1 MYTYYH
7 IWVHISTVIS
17 SKHGVIFLCN
27 LYAPI
32 QFKFWYNS
40 QKEVYFVPVS
50 DAQRRA
56 IAKHVEKLDD
66 IKIRVPAGDRQKYKG
81 FAAENGYSLNALVV
95 GLLDEAMAGKIPLPP
110 RR

>member
-1 MYTYYH
+1 M
-7 IWVHISTVIS
+7 
-17 SKHGVIFLCN
+17 
-27 LYAPI
+27 
-32 QFKFWYNS
+32 
-40 QKEVYFVPVS
+40 PVS

-56 IAKHVEKLDD
+56 IAKHLEKLDD